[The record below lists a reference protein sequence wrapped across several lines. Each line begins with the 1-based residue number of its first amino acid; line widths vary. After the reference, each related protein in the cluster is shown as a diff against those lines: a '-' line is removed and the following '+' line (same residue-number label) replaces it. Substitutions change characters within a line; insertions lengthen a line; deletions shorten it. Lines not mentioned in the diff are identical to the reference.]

1 MSTEPTRAD
10 ARDNRARI
18 LEVAEEVF
26 GRGGSA
32 ASTEEVARLAGVG
45 IATVFRHFPTK
56 RALLEEALAKHFD
69 RLCRQARSHAESAD
83 PGRAFFEVFG
93 QIVDDA
99 AHKLAIVEAFA
110 DAGGEPGGR
119 IAQGPRDLRAAVGV
133 LLGRAQDAGAVRA
146 DVRLDEVYAVLVGI
160 SRAAVHLHLDGP
172 ARARALGIIFDGL
185 ARGDGERARR
195 ADQRRLDQADQSS
208 A

>member
-56 RALLEEALAKHFD
+56 QALLEAVLVKHFD
-69 RLCRQARSHAESAD
+69 RLCQRARSLARWPD
-83 PGRAFFEVFG
+83 PGRAFFDFFA
-93 QIVDDA
+93 QLVDDA
-99 AHKLAIVEAFA
+99 AGKLAIIEAFT
-110 DAGGEPGGR
+110 DAGGGAGGP
-119 IAQGPRDLRAAVGV
+119 AVQGSGQLREAVGV
-133 LLGRAQDAGAVRA
+133 LLERAQDAGAVRA
-146 DVRLDEVYAVLVGI
+146 DVSLDEVYALLVGA
-160 SRAAVHLHLDGP
+160 SRAAAQLRLSERV
-172 ARARALGIIFDGL
+172 RARALGIIFDGL
-185 ARGDGERARR
+185 ACAPAVLSPGRV
-195 ADQRRLDQADQSS
+195 S
-208 A
+208 AGIPPGP

>member
-1 MSTEPTRAD
+1 MSMEPMRAD

-56 RALLEEALAKHFD
+56 RALLEAVLVKHFD
-69 RLCRQARSHAESAD
+69 GLCGRAQSLAESAD
-83 PGRAFFEVFG
+83 AGQAFFDFFSRL
-93 QIVDDA
+93 VDDA
-99 AHKLAIVEAFA
+99 AGKLAIVEAFT
-110 DAGGEPGGR
+110 DAGGDAAGR
-119 IAQGPRDLRAAVGV
+119 AAQGPRDLRKAVGV

-146 DVRLDEVYAVLVGI
+146 DVGLDEVYALLVGV
-160 SRAAVHLHLDGP
+160 SRASAHLRLDEP
-172 ARARALGIIFDGL
+172 VRARALGIIFDGL
-185 ARGDGERARR
+185 APGGDERTS
-195 ADQRRLDQADQSS
+195 RLP
-208 A
+208 